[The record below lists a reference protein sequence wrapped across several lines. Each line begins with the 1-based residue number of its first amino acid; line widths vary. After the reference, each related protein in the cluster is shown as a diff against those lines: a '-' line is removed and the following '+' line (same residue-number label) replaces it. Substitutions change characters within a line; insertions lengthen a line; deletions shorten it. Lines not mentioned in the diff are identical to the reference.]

1 MGYMF
6 YGAISFDKDI
16 SSWNVAAVAIWGMD
30 DMFEVA
36 TSLSDCNKALMY
48 ASFAAQTSEWPY
60 SWNSLRA
67 LPRRRPRRLHR
78 HPPPVAPSGVQAVL

>member
-1 MGYMF
+1 MF

-67 LPRRRPRRLHR
+67 LPRRGRT
-78 HPPPVAPSGVQAVL
+78 QAVTIPLRSHQATWDPGV